1 MSDDMPDGRG
11 TPEYD
16 EQPLMIDVYIQS
28 MQEELD
34 DLQKFS
40 DDTYKFVRNLHSRA
54 MRMYL
59 DSGRIPSLE
68 LKGQEHALWKVLKF
82 MGAPLNDRS
91 AMEEG

>member
-1 MSDDMPDGRG
+1 MTCELCGATKLSNCDC
-11 TPEYD
+11 TPHERAM
-16 EQPLMIDVYIQS
+16 L
-28 MQEELD
+28 EELN

-68 LKGQEHALWKVLKF
+68 LKGQEAALWKVLKF
-82 MGAPLNDRS
+82 MGAPLNDRA
-91 AMEEG
+91 AMEEVSDE